1 MRIVVAPKSQLV
13 ATLAT
18 SNATHMIA
26 LVSPS
31 TEFERP
37 EAIRPYACLH
47 LTFNDIAEEREGLVA
62 PTREHMRQ
70 ILNFAASI
78 PTGRTL
84 LVHCYAGVSRS
95 TASAYAVTCAHRPDC
110 AEAALAARLRSLS
123 PSATPN
129 PLLVAH
135 ADALLG
141 REGRMVEAIGAI
153 GRGADCF
160 EGEVFTLDLARL

>member
-1 MRIVVAPKSQLV
+1 MKIIVAPKSRLEAAID
-13 ATLAT
+13 ATG
-18 SNATHMIA
+18 ATHLIA

-37 EAIRPYACLH
+37 QETEPDACLH
-47 LTFNDIAEEREGLVA
+47 LSFNDIAEKREGLVA

-70 ILNFAASI
+70 ILNFAASV
-78 PTGRTL
+78 PASQTL
-84 LVHCYAGVSRS
+84 VVHCYAGVSRS
-95 TASAYAVTCAHRPDC
+95 TASAYAIACARRPDL
-110 AEAALAARLRSLS
+110 AESALAARLRTLS

-141 REGRMVEAIGAI
+141 REGRMVSAIHAI

-160 EGEVFTLDLARL
+160 EGEVFTLDLAAL